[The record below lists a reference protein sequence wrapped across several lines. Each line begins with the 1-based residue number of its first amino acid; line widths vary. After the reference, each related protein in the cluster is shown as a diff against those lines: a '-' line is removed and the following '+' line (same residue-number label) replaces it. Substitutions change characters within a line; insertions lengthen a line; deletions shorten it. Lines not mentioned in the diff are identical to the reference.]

1 MATDPMRMT
10 SITFKP
16 SSPLYGGRARIA
28 SDAQV
33 NNHRLAQRIARLL
46 LSCLVFA
53 DRAEFG
59 SSWLP
64 ATVDPREAKIILR
77 TECIWET
84 SRKIP
89 VSPRK
94 EGRKSL
100 FVFDVDALIIKCGE

>member
-1 MATDPMRMT
+1 MP
-10 SITFKP
+10 
-16 SSPLYGGRARIA
+16 
-28 SDAQV
+28 
-33 NNHRLAQRIARLL
+33 RLRRQ
-46 LSCLVFA
+46 
-53 DRAEFG
+53 AEFG

-100 FVFDVDALIIKCGE
+100 FVFDFDALIIKFDE